1 MIDRHC
7 GKETDMSE
15 FKNKQA
21 EQNSGF
27 QIADLSE
34 FMDGEMAGE
43 TSVFLLRRINNDTNL
58 SQKWQRYHLIRDVI
72 CDQKLHVSNPE
83 FCAYISKRCAEMDTE
98 AIAISEQTNAE
109 DRNRWFKPALGLAM
123 TAAVAFIAVTS
134 VVQQPLNKQ
143 GIPNPG
149 VSPLSIVADISAHPD
164 FVTPENPLITPA
176 SSMVIPASSVSSGG
190 ANSTYPMIPGS
201 SDLITTEYLFRHS
214 QLEGDVGRPIFIHSN
229 PHKFN
234 GFIVTIPNPRKVS
247 VKDVTEVTTP

>member
-1 MIDRHC
+1 
-7 GKETDMSE
+7 MSKQ
-15 FKNKQA
+15 KNKQTD
-21 EQNSGF
+21 QKSGF
-27 QIADLSE
+27 QMVDLSE
-34 FMDGEMAGE
+34 FMDGEMASE
-43 TSVFLLRRINNDTNL
+43 TSVFLLRRISNDTGL
-58 SQKWQRYHLIRDVI
+58 SQKWQRYHLIRDAI
-72 CDQKLHVSNPE
+72 CDQELHVSNPE
-83 FCAYISKRCAEMDTE
+83 FCACISERCAEMDTE
-98 AIAISEQTNAE
+98 NVAISEPISAE
-109 DRNRWFKPALGLAM
+109 NGNRWFKPALGLAM

-149 VSPLSIVADISAHPD
+149 ASPLSLTADISELPD

-190 ANSTYPMIPGS
+190 ANPTYPMIPGS
-201 SDLITTEYLFRHS
+201 SDLSTAEYIFRHS

-234 GFIVTIPNPRKVS
+234 GFIVTIPHPRIVP